1 MIKFDFK
8 TFNNITL
15 DDYNL
20 DKIKDKFLLENKMS
34 GWYNLDNIDT
44 TDIKKCAKTIR
55 NKADVFIVI
64 GIGGSYLGSKAVI
77 EALTPYF
84 YKDEVEVIFAGTDLS
99 TDYLLDL
106 LDYIN
111 DKSVYVNVISK
122 SGTTLEP
129 MLAFDILLKFMM
141 DKYPDFNER
150 IIVTTDKEKGELL
163 LLAHKYKFKCF
174 EIPANIGGRYSVLT
188 PVGLLPIAVANIDI
202 DKLIEGSKY
211 AKENLEDC
219 YKYTMIR
226 DMMYKNNKF
235 IESIDVYESKLYYFT
250 EWLKQLFAESQGKD
264 NKGILPISTVN
275 TRDLHSLGQYFQEG
289 MSISFSTI
297 IFSNSI
303 KDIYVEKYD
312 KTLNEINR
320 IAMDS
325 VALAHLNKLNTN
337 IIELDKID
345 EENIGYLIF
354 FFEMSAMLGS
364 YLLNVNYYDQPGV
377 NQYKDIMKCK
387 LDIKHN

>member
-1 MIKFDFK
+1 MIKCDFQ
-8 TFNNITL
+8 TFNNL
-15 DDYNL
+15 ALNDYNL
-20 DKIKDKFLLENKMS
+20 DKIRDKFLLENKMS
-34 GWYNLDNIDT
+34 GWYNLDIDT
-44 TDIKKCAKTIR
+44 TDIKKYAQEIR
-55 NKADVFIVI
+55 KKADVFIVV
-64 GIGGSYLGSKAVI
+64 GIGGSYLGAKAII

-84 YKDEVEVIFAGTDLS
+84 CKDKVEVIFAGTDLS

-111 DKSVYVNVISK
+111 NKSVYVNVISK

-129 MLAFDILLKFMM
+129 MLAFDILLKFMK
-141 DKYPDFNER
+141 DKYSDFNDR
-150 IIVTTDKEKGELL
+150 IIVTTDKEKGDLL
-163 LLAHKYKFKCF
+163 LLAHKYDFKCY
-174 EIPANIGGRYSVLT
+174 EIPSDIGGRYSVLT

-202 DKLIEGSKY
+202 DKLINGSKY
-211 AKENLEDC
+211 AKEHLDDC

-226 DMMYKNNKF
+226 DTMYKSNKF
-235 IESIDVYESKLYYFT
+235 IESIDVYEPKLYYFT

-289 MSISFSTI
+289 MPVSFSTV
-297 IFSNSI
+297 IFSNSTS
-303 KDIYVEKYD
+303 DIYIDKYG
-312 KTLNEINR
+312 KTLNEINK

-325 VALAHLNKLNTN
+325 VALAHLNRFNTN
-337 IIELDKID
+337 IIELDRID
-345 EENIGYLIF
+345 EENIGYLVF

-387 LDIKHN
+387 LDTTNN